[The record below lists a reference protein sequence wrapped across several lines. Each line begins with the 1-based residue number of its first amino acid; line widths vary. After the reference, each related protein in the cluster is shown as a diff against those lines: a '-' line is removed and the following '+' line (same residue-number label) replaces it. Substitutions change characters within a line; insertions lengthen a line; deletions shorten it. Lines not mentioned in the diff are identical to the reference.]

1 MPVTD
6 IVEKLKAAADACTCG
21 PTVVCEEAA
30 SEIERLRS
38 RVAALEERLEID
50 IAYSIVDGQM
60 KPFTI
65 PPAARDTFP
74 DGITVRDETIKLL
87 DENIERLRS
96 ALAAA
101 REECAKVRK
110 AAREGTLG

>member
-38 RVAALEERLEID
+38 
-50 IAYSIVDGQM
+50 
-60 KPFTI
+60 
-65 PPAARDTFP
+65 
-74 DGITVRDETIKLL
+74 
-87 DENIERLRS
+87 

-101 REECAKVRK
+101 RKECAEMAEKMTERRRRMEAVMNATGINPCEI
-110 AAREGTLG
+110 AAAIMAMGSK